1 MVEVELKFRISPA
14 DWPKIGEKLSLMQ
27 FLGRSENDDTYYDTQ
42 GFDLLQ
48 QAVFVR
54 VRNRRL
60 LECKFNERADLT
72 HVQCTERV
80 FPLKPEPHQAEQMNA
95 LFRHFLPPWK
105 DAMTVE
111 EAIRKNNLCELAC
124 IRNTRKRYE
133 AANLVACVDHVEG
146 LGDYFE
152 LEMQVEKGGDTS
164 CAVVKLQEFVADLAL
179 ERVPVGYV
187 ELWLCLHHSE
197 AYQRG
202 RYKL

>member
-1 MVEVELKFRISPA
+1 MVEVELKFRILPT
-14 DWPKIGEKLSLMQ
+14 DWPKIREKLGSMQ

-42 GFDLLQ
+42 GFDFLQ

-54 VRNRRL
+54 VRNQRL
-60 LECKFNERADLT
+60 LECKFNERADLA

-80 FPLKPEPHQAEQMNA
+80 FPLEPELHQAEHMNA
-95 LFRHFLPPWK
+95 LFRHFYPLWQ

-124 IRNTRKRYE
+124 IKNTRKQYGSE
-133 AANLVACVDHVEG
+133 NLVACVDHVEG

-152 LEMQVEKGGDTS
+152 LETQIDMGKDTS
-164 CAVVKLQEFVADLAL
+164 CAVAKLQGFVADLAL

-187 ELWLCLHHSE
+187 ELWLRLHHSE